1 MNEKINE
8 KNNMGKLITLTKDYD
23 LEISKE
29 LFESIKL
36 PVFLFW
42 AYCYFLLEP
51 QIKDKKYGRI
61 LQERMVGSSLS
72 KYRKKKKLKALG
84 VL

>member
-1 MNEKINE
+1 MNR
-8 KNNMGKLITLTKDYD
+8 LITITKDHTI
-23 LEISKE
+23 EINKE
-29 LFESIKL
+29 LIETIKL

-51 QIKDKKYGRI
+51 QIKDKKYSRT
-61 LQERMVGSSLS
+61 LRERMVGSRLS

-84 VL
+84 IPLP